1 MPKTKGEKLF
11 LSIVMSV
18 VMVYGMELYNLAV
31 QAGGLQNEL
40 FGRVFADLPLMCLCS
55 CWRLLWQARLQRK

>member
-11 LSIVMSV
+11 FSIVMSV

-40 FGRVFADLPLMCLCS
+40 FGRVFAVLALMCLCS

>member
-11 LSIVMSV
+11 FSIVMSV

-31 QAGGLQNEL
+31 QSGKITA
-40 FGRVFADLPLMCLCS
+40 PL
-55 CWRLLWQARLQRK
+55 KK

>member
-11 LSIVMSV
+11 FSIVMSV

-31 QAGGLQNEL
+31 
-40 FGRVFADLPLMCLCS
+40 
-55 CWRLLWQARLQRK
+55 

>member
-11 LSIVMSV
+11 FSIVMSV

-55 CWRLLWQARLQRK
+55 CWRLL

>member
-11 LSIVMSV
+11 FSIVMSV

-55 CWRLLWQARLQRK
+55 CWRLLWQASLQRK